1 MKTLFDAAVWPNYM
15 RNVVTTWGND
25 YGGRPFFSEQ
35 EKLRRHR
42 LVQEQLEKKGCDLLI
57 VQNYFPPSTMG
68 VHTSLY
74 WLACDNYMKNTYTLI
89 LPARGE
95 LQIFHGTKT
104 SEADLRTNPYLT
116 GEDMS
121 SAIQGARK
129 IAYDGLG
136 LITHGF
142 YEYLM
147 ETCPGAELVDFS
159 QELAFLRAVKSEEEY
174 NAVCN
179 TVRIQ
184 DAMFHA
190 APLYLRPGRT
200 VHEIYSD
207 IFKYLLDLGGDPSQ
221 MPKILIFLGKNTQCT
236 TDAPMMGTR
245 PAPPDYRITR
255 EDYIELT
262 LETPGCGGYYA
273 ERSRHFFFQ
282 EPIAELKNLFSE
294 ALTLQ
299 EYQIG
304 LYRPGLTMKELRETM
319 NEYKH
324 SAGSASLETGHDW
337 RSTEIR
343 GMGNSTV
350 CRPLVQYDWEWMS
363 LTEGMVFDSIHKLAK
378 YNRSMTL
385 HETVY
390 LRREGAEVFGTY
402 PQKLTVL

>member
-1 MKTLFDAAVWPNYM
+1 MNALFDPAVWPNYM

-25 YGGRPFFSEQ
+25 YGGRPFFSQQ
-35 EKLRRHR
+35 EKFRRRR
-42 LVQEQLEKKGCDLLI
+42 LVQEKLKECGCDLLI

-68 VHTSLY
+68 VHSSLY

-89 LPARGE
+89 LPAERE
-95 LQIFHGTKT
+95 LQIFHGIKT
-104 SEADLRTNPYLT
+104 SEADLRTNPYIT

-121 SAIQGARK
+121 NALKGARR

-142 YEYLM
+142 HEYLM
-147 ETCPGAELVDFS
+147 AVCPEAELVDFS

-174 NAVCN
+174 AAICNA
-179 TVRIQ
+179 VRIQ
-184 DAMFHA
+184 DAMFFA

-207 IFKYLLDLGGDPSQ
+207 IFKYLLDLGSDPSQ
-221 MPKILIFLGKNTQCT
+221 MPKILIFLGKNIDVPQ
-236 TDAPMMGTR
+236 DGPQAGTR
-245 PAPPDYRITR
+245 PAAPDYRLLQ
-255 EDYIELT
+255 EDYVELT

-282 EPIAELKNLFSE
+282 EPVSQIRQLFCETLK
-294 ALTLQ
+294 LQ
-299 EYQIG
+299 EYQLK
-304 LYRPGLTMKELRETM
+304 LYRPGLTMSGLRQAM
-319 NEYKH
+319 NEYKR
-324 SAGSASLETGHDW
+324 SVGSSSLETGHDW

-350 CRPLVQYDWEWMS
+350 CRPLVQYDWEWMA
-363 LTEGMVFDSIHKLAK
+363 LAEGMVFDSIHKLAK
-378 YNRSMTL
+378 YNRAMTL
-385 HETVY
+385 HETIY
-390 LRREGAEVFGTY
+390 LRADGAEVFGTY